1 VEGADHFTDYEA
13 GSFMH
18 DTISDG
24 SIGERLQA
32 FRRERAI
39 TQEELAERSGI
50 SKDVIRK
57 LEQGRRESPRM
68 NTLTALAK
76 GLGVTPSALLG
87 RRERLKRQSPDG
99 VLAVRD
105 ALLSPADLYPGIAP
119 DDAGEPLSAAELEAA
134 VRRGWNCY
142 WQGELGELAGML
154 PGLIGEA
161 RLAERE
167 DGAAACKSLAQSY
180 QLAADLMVHMGN
192 DDLAA
197 VAAERA
203 MSAAA
208 RGDDELQHA
217 TLAGTASWVLLHQGR
232 HSDAELVARKAAE
245 AVEPRVMGTAPRERV
260 TVYGALLLSAA
271 APAAASAR
279 ASGVAGYMDAAGE
292 AASLLPSDRHDYW
305 VSFGPTQVA
314 MQQCYT
320 FAVLGE
326 PGAALAAAKGVRQA
340 DLLPISWGAHHLD
353 VAQACVDAR
362 KYRLATGALLTA
374 CEVSPQWFRHQGV
387 ARGLVRQL
395 VEHER
400 RLSAP
405 LKRLQAVTGVM

>member
-1 VEGADHFTDYEA
+1 VD
-13 GSFMH
+13 S
-18 DTISDG
+18 TISDG
-24 SIGERLQA
+24 TIGDRLRT
-32 FRRERAI
+32 FRQERAM
-39 TQEELAERSGI
+39 TQEELAERSGVSADTI
-50 SKDVIRK
+50 KK
-57 LEQGRRESPRM
+57 LEQNRRTTARIA
-68 NTLTALAK
+68 TLTALAK

-87 RRERLKRQSPDG
+87 RRERLERQSPDG

-105 ALLSPADLYPGIAP
+105 ALQCPADLYPGIAP
-119 DDAGEPLSAAELEAA
+119 DDPGEPLPLAELEAA
-134 VRRGWNCY
+134 VRRGWDCY

-167 DGAAACKSLAQSY
+167 DGAAACRSLAQAY
-180 QLAADLMVHMGN
+180 QLSADLMVHMGN

-203 MSAAA
+203 LSAAA

-232 HSDAELVARKAAE
+232 HADAELVARKAAE
-245 AVEPRVMGTAPRERV
+245 AVEPRAMGTAPREHV

-271 APAAASAR
+271 APAAASAK
-279 ASGVAGYMDAAGE
+279 ASGVDGYMDAAGE
-292 AASLLPSDRHDYW
+292 AAALLPEDRHDYW
-305 VSFGPTQVA
+305 VSFGPTQLA

-320 FAVLGE
+320 SAVLGE
-326 PGAALAAAKGVRQA
+326 PGAALAAARGVRQA

-362 KYRLATGALLTA
+362 KYRLAIGALLTA
-374 CEVSPQWFRHQGV
+374 CEVSPQWFRHQGP

-400 RLSAP
+400 RLSPP
-405 LKRLQAVTGVM
+405 LKRLQTVTGVV

>member
-1 VEGADHFTDYEA
+1 VN
-13 GSFMH
+13 
-18 DTISDG
+18 DTISD
-24 SIGERLQA
+24 STIGERLRR
-32 FRRERAI
+32 FRQERAL

-57 LEQGRRESPRM
+57 LEQGQRDWPRRA
-68 NTLTALAK
+68 TLDALAK

-87 RRERLKRQSPDG
+87 RRERLERQSPDG

-105 ALLSPADLYPGIAP
+105 ALLSPADLCPGIAP
-119 DDAGEPLSAAELEAA
+119 GGEGEPIPLAELEAA
-134 VRRGWNCY
+134 VLGGWDLY
-142 WQGELGELAGML
+142 WKGGLAALAALL

-161 RLAERE
+161 RLASRE
-167 DGAAACKSLAQSY
+167 NGPAASRPLAQAY
-180 QLAADLMVHMGN
+180 QLAADLMVHTGN

-203 MSAAA
+203 LAAAA

-217 TLAGTASWVLLHQGR
+217 VLAGTASWVLLHQGR
-232 HSDAELVARKAAE
+232 HPDAQLVARRAAE
-245 AVEPRVMGTAPRERV
+245 AVQPRRMGSAAPGHV
-260 TVYGALLLSAA
+260 TVYGSLLLSAA
-271 APAAASAR
+271 APAAAQAR
-279 ASGVAGYMDAAGE
+279 GSGVAGYMEAAGE
-292 AASLLPSDRHDYW
+292 AASLLPEDRHDYW

-314 MQQCYT
+314 MQRCYT
-320 FAVLGE
+320 SAVLGE
-326 PGAALAAAKGVRQA
+326 PGAALDAARGVRRA

-362 KYRLATGALLTA
+362 RYRQATGALLTA
-374 CEVSPQWFRHQGV
+374 CEVSPQWFRHQGA

-405 LKRLQAVTGVM
+405 LKRLQAVTGVT